1 MMKARAQR
9 SPWSGDV
16 EVLLMTDTHVVTNLT
31 LSPRPELTRVEPSFR
46 LELTNAQL
54 LMDELWQCGIRPSEG
69 TGSAGAMA
77 ATEKHLADMRKLVFE
92 TLPVVAR
99 ERKEQ
104 P

>member
-1 MMKARAQR
+1 
-9 SPWSGDV
+9 
-16 EVLLMTDTHVVTNLT
+16 MTDTHVVTNLT